1 MVETQAVSGFHQNR
15 LWSLR
20 ILTFVSGSVVMALE
34 IVTSRI
40 LTPVFGSTIYTWGS
54 LIGIILS
61 GLSLGYF
68 LGGRFADKNPSLDK
82 ICGIVFTVG
91 LFIVGM
97 PFFASTVVEFSAFVL
112 PATQYAPLLAIF
124 LLLMIPSV
132 LLGFVSPYVIKLGT
146 SSLQKIGNVSGNLYS
161 IATLGS
167 ILGTFMTVFVLI
179 PNLAVNQIIFGL
191 GIILIISSLIG
202 LKKPPKAIA
211 IIIVI
216 VLIIPWY
223 SFPTN
228 TITHNGVLIYET
240 ETIFSHLDITQYG
253 NNISMYLDGMRHSSM
268 NLNKP
273 LDLVIDYTEYFHLG
287 MLFNPSATNILFV
300 GGGGFTGPKNFL
312 ALYPDTKIDVIEIDP
327 GVIEAAKMYFDVQDD
342 PRLQIFN
349 DDARKHL
356 ATFDKKYDL
365 VVLDAYAANYV
376 PYHLMTDEFF
386 KILEERMESDGVVVS
401 NVIGS
406 IEGHNSQLAR
416 AIYKTM
422 KETFPVAYVFPTENT
437 PTNTQNLMIVS
448 SNNPYE
454 FDRVT
459 LLELAKN
466 SPSADYLVD
475 ELSKQ
480 VHFYEGSIKISD
492 VPFLTDQLNP
502 SEVLINPLTNK
513 LYMQESQDKQIEKKE
528 HRNDSIN
535 LGIGIVLSVIA
546 AVWLFYFKKEVW
558 HSNFFTLKKNEEN

>member
-1 MVETQAVSGFHQNR
+1 MTKVQSISRFSQDE
-15 LWSLR
+15 LWNLR
-20 ILTFVSGSVVMALE
+20 VLTFTSGAIVMALE

-54 LIGIILS
+54 LIGVILS

-68 LGGRFADKNPSLDK
+68 LGGKFSDKNPSLDK

-91 LFIVGM
+91 LFIAGM
-97 PFFASTVVEFSAFVL
+97 PFFASSVVEFSAFAL
-112 PATQYAPLLAIF
+112 PATQYAPLLATF
-124 LLLMIPSV
+124 LLLIIPSV
-132 LLGFVSPYVIKLGT
+132 LLGFVSPYVVKLGT
-146 SSLQKIGNVSGNLYS
+146 SSLQKVGNVSGNLYS
-161 IATLGS
+161 VATIGS
-167 ILGTFMTVFVLI
+167 ILGTFLTVFVLI
-179 PNLAVNQIIFGL
+179 PNIAVNQIIFGL
-191 GIILIISSLIG
+191 GIVLIVGSLIG

-211 IIIVI
+211 VIVVI

-240 ETIFSHLDITQYG
+240 ETLFSHLDVTRFG

-268 NLNKP
+268 NPDKP
-273 LDLVIDYTEYFHLG
+273 LDLVIDYTEFFHLG
-287 MLFNPSATNILFV
+287 MLFNPSASNVLFV

-312 ALYPDTKIDVIEIDP
+312 ALYPDIKVDVIEIDP
-327 GVIEAAKMYFDVQDD
+327 VVVEAARTYFDLQDD
-342 PRLQIFN
+342 PRMNIFV

-356 ATFDKKYDL
+356 ATFDKKYDV

-386 KILEERMESDGVVVS
+386 KILEERMEPDGVVVS

-406 IEGHNSQLAR
+406 IEGQHSQLSR

-422 KETFPVAYVFPTENT
+422 KETFPIAYVFPTENI
-437 PTNTQNLMIVS
+437 PTNIQNLMMVS

-454 FDRVT
+454 FDRIT

-466 SPSADYLVD
+466 SPADYLVD
-475 ELSKQ
+475 ELSRQ
-480 VHFYEGSIKISD
+480 NHFYEGTINTSD

-502 SEVLINPLTNK
+502 SEVLTNPLTNRS
-513 LYMQESQDKQIEKKE
+513 YMQESQDKQIEKKE

-535 LGIGIVLSVIA
+535 LGIGIALSVIA
-546 AVWLFYFKKEVW
+546 FVWLVYFKKKIL
-558 HSNFFTLKKNEEN
+558 N